1 MTIEY
6 SEKWGYP
13 HVCRVLRLIE
23 EIGSGLEYD
32 QNVILY
38 AAYIHDWGALPRYSQ
53 PGVEHALRSMQV
65 AETEILPYTNL
76 GERERKTVLDAI
88 ALHDYRD
95 SRPAEPFEALLLR
108 EADMLDM
115 IGVIGLARDLARG
128 PQNLKDIYGIIVC
141 RRDKIAGRFTLP
153 RAQEIAAGRL
163 AAMNQALNQLQGES
177 FGFL

>member
-23 EIGSGLEYD
+23 EIGTGLTYD

-38 AAYIHDWGALPRYSQ
+38 AAYMHDWGALPRYQ
-53 PGVEHALRSMQV
+53 QAGVEHAVRSMQV

-76 GERERKTVLDAI
+76 GDEARKNVLAAI

-95 SRPAEPFEALLLR
+95 PRPAEPIEALLLR
-108 EADMLDM
+108 EADLLDM
-115 IGVIGLARDLARG
+115 LGVIGLARDFARG
-128 PQNLKDIYGIIVC
+128 PQNLKDTYGLIVA

-153 RAQEIAAGRL
+153 KAQEIAAKRL
-163 AAMNQALNQLQGES
+163 AAMDQFLAQLQEES